1 MWRTSHDKFPPGPSE
16 GIKRWSLGPLN
27 ESPLDYFTRIARD
40 YGDVVG
46 IRVVNFRTI
55 FVNHPDAI
63 EEALVTNARKCVKG
77 RVLRANRHVFG
88 EGLLTSEGDFWLRQR
103 RLAQPAFHRARIA
116 TYAATMVEYTQ
127 RLLESWRDG
136 EERDAHQEMMRLT
149 LQIVAKT
156 LFDAD
161 VEREARDVGKSLSLL
176 LEFGANFKRTL
187 FIPHWVPTP
196 TNLRIKRE
204 VAQIEKILYR
214 IIAERRASGHDA
226 GDLLSMLLHA
236 QDEDG
241 SRMTDRQLRDE
252 TITLFLAGHE
262 TTAGTLSW
270 TWWLLGLNPAVEAK
284 LHAELDTVLAGRP
297 PSLEDLPKL
306 AYTGNV
312 ITESLRLYPAAW
324 GLARVAV
331 EDHELAGYPVKKGM
345 GIAMAQWVVHRD
357 PRWYNAP
364 EEFRPERWEGDLLKR
379 LPRFAYFPFGG
390 GPRQCIGNSFALM
403 EATLLLATIAQK
415 YRLRLVANH
424 PVVPLASITLRPRH
438 GVRVILES
446 RHHKEEEISFPAKQA
461 MSAD

>member
-1 MWRTSHDKFPPGPSE
+1 MWRTSHSKFPPGPY
-16 GIKRWSLGPLN
+16 GGLKGWSFRALN
-27 ESPLDYFTRIARD
+27 ESPLEMFSKLAHD
-40 YGDVVG
+40 YGDIAG
-46 IRVVNFRTI
+46 IRVLNFRNI
-55 FVNHPDAI
+55 FINHPDTI
-63 EEALVTNARKCVKG
+63 EEVLVTNARKYIKG

-116 TYAATMVEYTQ
+116 SYAATMVEYTQ
-127 RLLESWRDG
+127 RLLESWRSG

-156 LFDAD
+156 LFNAD
-161 VEREARDVGKSLSLL
+161 VGREAQDVGKSLQLL
-176 LEFGANFKRTL
+176 LELGANFRRTL

-204 VAQIEKILYR
+204 IAFIENILFR
-214 IIAERRASGHDA
+214 IIGERRASGHDA
-226 GDLLSMLLHA
+226 GDLLSTLLHA

-262 TTAGTLSW
+262 TTASTLSW
-270 TWWLLGLNPAVEAK
+270 TWWLLGLNPAVEIK
-284 LHAELDTVLAGRP
+284 LHAELDAVLGGRA
-297 PSLEDLPKL
+297 PSLDDLPKL
-306 AYTGNV
+306 TYTGNV

-324 GLARVAV
+324 GLARVAI

-357 PRWYNAP
+357 PRWYDAP

-390 GPRQCIGNSFALM
+390 GPRQCIGNAFAVM

-424 PVVPLASITLRPRH
+424 RVVPLASITLRPRN

-446 RHHKEEEISFPAKQA
+446 RQRRVEQISSQARQA